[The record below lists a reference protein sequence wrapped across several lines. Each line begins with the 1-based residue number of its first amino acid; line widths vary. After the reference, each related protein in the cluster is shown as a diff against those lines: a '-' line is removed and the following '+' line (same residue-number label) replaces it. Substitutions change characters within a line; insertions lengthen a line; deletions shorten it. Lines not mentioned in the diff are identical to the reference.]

1 MPPIDTRLTS
11 PIGSVQAASLNV
23 RLARAASG
31 SSDQPA
37 KAETADATVVP
48 NVVVGDTLDAGAAPV
63 DADRVAEIRKALE
76 QGTYPIL
83 PATIAD
89 GIIAAGLILRIP
101 Q

>member
-23 RLARAASG
+23 RLARTASG
-31 SSDQPA
+31 TSDQPA
-37 KAETADATVVP
+37 KAETAEAD
-48 NVVVGDTLDAGAAPV
+48 VVVLGDTLDAGEVPV
-63 DADRVAEIRKALE
+63 NAERVKEIRKALE
-76 QGTYPIL
+76 SGTYPIL

-89 GIIAAGLILRIP
+89 GIIAAGLILRTP

>member
-23 RLARAASG
+23 RLARTASG

-37 KAETADATVVP
+37 KAPTADATAVIS
-48 NVVVGDTLDAGAAPV
+48 DTLDAGAAPV
-63 DADRVAEIRKALE
+63 NADRVKEIRKALE
-76 QGTYPIL
+76 TGTYPIF

-89 GIIAAGLILRIP
+89 GIIAAGLILRTP
-101 Q
+101 K

>member
-23 RLARAASG
+23 RPVRTAGG
-31 SSDQPA
+31 SSDQPV
-37 KAETADATVVP
+37 KAETAEATVVL
-48 NVVVGDTLDAGAAPV
+48 GDTLDAGEVPV
-63 DADRVAEIRKALE
+63 NADRVKEIRKALE
-76 QGTYPIL
+76 SGTYPIL

-89 GIIAAGLILRIP
+89 GIIAAGLILRTP

>member
-23 RLARAASG
+23 RLVRTAGG
-31 SSDQPA
+31 SSDQPV
-37 KAETADATVVP
+37 KAETAEATVVL
-48 NVVVGDTLDAGAAPV
+48 GDTLDAGEVPV
-63 DADRVAEIRKALE
+63 NADRVKEIRKALE
-76 QGTYPIL
+76 SGTYPIL

-89 GIIAAGLILRIP
+89 GIIAAGLILRTP

>member
-23 RLARAASG
+23 RLARTASG

-37 KAETADATVVP
+37 KAETAEATAVIS
-48 NVVVGDTLDAGAAPV
+48 DTLDPGEVPV
-63 DADRVAEIRKALE
+63 NADRIQEIRKALE
-76 QGTYPIL
+76 NGTYPIL

-89 GIIAAGLILRIP
+89 GIIAAGLILRTP
-101 Q
+101 K

>member
-23 RLARAASG
+23 RLARTASG

-37 KAETADATVVP
+37 KAETAEATAVIS
-48 NVVVGDTLDAGAAPV
+48 DTLDAGEVPINAE
-63 DADRVAEIRKALE
+63 RVREIRKALE
-76 QGTYPIL
+76 NGTYPIL

-89 GIIAAGLILRIP
+89 GIIAAGLILRTP
-101 Q
+101 K